1 MSREGKNKG
10 GASAIHLARI
20 EPPLCC
26 SIGLDMHWCSSLIS
40 FPSVWSSYLIAL
52 LNRLGVRMALPL
64 LPASVLLWMSA
75 QFLHFSD
82 SSACRNGVILNR
94 GHGCGSFQLKASEA
108 HPPQSQCKDLPSF
121 LVCGVL
127 LAAVKALYSSTLVLI
142 SSPGPSLM
150 LLSSPRTISHYT
162 VQGTELQGF
171 LEAGCVSLVFCPGSC
186 FAENSRYS
194 EMKSLDVR
202 SLEDAEVELKQPL
215 SLPSWEPED
224 VFSELSIPLGG

>member
-10 GASAIHLARI
+10 GASAVHLARV

-26 SIGLDMHWCSSLIS
+26 SIGLDMHWCSWLIG
-40 FPSVWSSYLIAL
+40 FPSVWSSYLITL

-82 SSACRNGVILNR
+82 SSARRNGVILNR
-94 GHGCGSFQLKASEA
+94 GHGGRSFQPKASEA
-108 HPPQSQCKDLPSF
+108 HPPQSPCQDSPSF

-142 SSPGPSLM
+142 SSPGPGLM
-150 LLSSPRTISHYT
+150 LLSSPRTISHHT
-162 VQGTELQGF
+162 VQGTEFQGF
-171 LEAGCVSLVFCPGSC
+171 LEAGRVHWYSVPAHVLQKTPGT
-186 FAENSRYS
+186 R
-194 EMKSLDVR
+194 K
-202 SLEDAEVELKQPL
+202 
-215 SLPSWEPED
+215 
-224 VFSELSIPLGG
+224 